1 MLQRQQLH
9 LSVDAA
15 GVARQ
20 TAAGAHHAVAGDD
33 DGDRV
38 VAYRAAH
45 CLSGHMGEVLLRGQ
59 LLRQLAV
66 GDGLAVGDAEKQIP
80 HAAAERGACGVQRR
94 QEVRLFAG
102 KINVQPPFGFRKS
115 GRVLLDPRRGQVTGK
130 VFLPVEPKPS
140 RPDFIRRQ

>member
-20 TAAGAHHAVAGDD
+20 IAAGAHHAVAGDN

-38 VAYRAAH
+38 VAYRTAH
-45 CLSGHMGEVLLRGQ
+45 RLSGHMGKALLR
-59 LLRQLAV
+59 RQLAI
-66 GDGLAVGDAEKQIP
+66 GDGLAVGNAEKQIP

-94 QEVRLFAG
+94 QEVRLPAG
-102 KINVQPPFGFRKS
+102 EVHIQPASGLRKN
-115 GRVLLDPRRGQVTGK
+115 GGVLLRVLDGQVTGE
-130 VFLPVEPKPS
+130 VLLPVEP
-140 RPDFIRRQ
+140 